1 MISSSLIPADGFT
14 KGHIKKLLG
23 NIGGLNQFQT
33 DIEPS
38 VYLGSKCY
46 KSNQM
51 WHREHVQ
58 WITLVKL
65 VQGVIQQR
73 CLTLL

>member
-1 MISSSLIPADGFT
+1 MIKSFLIPADGFT

-23 NIGGLNQFQT
+23 NISGGLNQFQA
-33 DIEPS
+33 DIEPT
-38 VYLGSKCY
+38 VYLESKCY
-46 KSNQM
+46 KSNQT

-65 VQGVIQQR
+65 VKGVM
-73 CLTLL
+73 